1 MKPITNDRFFCQFL
15 SCIKPEFQNI
25 TYIGDRMKKIIIIFV
40 IGFVFYGLFLKNSVK
55 ATELLV
61 PNDAIRM
68 RVIPNSNSNYDQMIK
83 AKVKEELQ
91 TTTYELLKDTKGSEE
106 AKSIIEANLDLIDNH
121 INDLLI
127 RENYNLGYKINFG
140 YNYFPEKNF
149 KGVSYAEGY
158 YQSLLVTL
166 GEGKGDNWWCVLFPP
181 MCLMEAE
188 ESTEV
193 EYKFFIKELI
203 DKYL

>member
-1 MKPITNDRFFCQFL
+1 
-15 SCIKPEFQNI
+15 
-25 TYIGDRMKKIIIIFV
+25 MKKIIIIFV